1 LIWMSCRAGYIS
13 QTVKL
18 GALGIPAYRSFS
30 LVELEA
36 ATNNFEVSCLMGQ
49 DAHGQVGSI
58 ISIADRNTE
67 TPCKFFFFFAER
79 EGKPPANSLRN
90 QTDL

>member
-1 LIWMSCRAGYIS
+1 MLLTWRCFEQHYKQTGYIS

-36 ATNNFEVSCLMGQ
+36 ATDNFQVSSLMGQ
-49 DAHGQVGSI
+49 DAHGQVCALNSQL
-58 ISIADRNTE
+58 SV
-67 TPCKFFFFFAER
+67 FFDIHL
-79 EGKPPANSLRN
+79 NS
-90 QTDL
+90 